1 MKKVLFVV
9 EAFGGGVF
17 TYIADLANELSKEYN
32 VYIAY
37 SLRNETPVDFENYF
51 NSKINLIRVENFTR
65 EINLKKDTK
74 AILELKKIVKNI
86 EPDIIH
92 LHSSKAGVLGRV
104 AFLGKQTPIFYTPH
118 GYSFFMPNIS
128 PKKRFIYKK
137 IEKLCSLSRCVTIA
151 CSKSE
156 YETSLKINSK
166 AEYVNNGINIRNL
179 NKLVTGTT
187 KSVEG
192 NLRIATLGRI
202 AYQKNPKLF
211 NKIARSFPNNEFVW
225 IGDGD
230 MKNVLTSKNIHV
242 TGWLDRKTAIKM
254 MEDSDVFLL
263 TSRYEG
269 LPMSL
274 LEAMY
279 MKKIC
284 VVSSVV
290 GNRDVIN
297 GKNGFLCENLD
308 DYISVIDQVQ
318 HMDTRSIVQQAKD
331 DILREYNTKIM
342 SEKYK
347 EIYHKY
353 SGIYTLILKKH

>member
-9 EAFGGGVF
+9 EAFGGGIF
-17 TYIADLANELSKEYN
+17 TYISDLANELCNEYD

-37 SLRNETPVDFENYF
+37 SFRDETPVDFKKYF
-51 NSKINLIRVENFTR
+51 NNKITLIHVDNFTR
-65 EINLKKDTK
+65 EINLKKDIK
-74 AILELKKIVKNI
+74 AIFELKKIAKKI
-86 EPDIIH
+86 DPDLIH

-104 AFLGKQTPIFYTPH
+104 AFLGRKMPMFYTPH

-128 PKKRFIYKK
+128 RKKRFMYKE
-137 IEKLCSLSRCVTIA
+137 IEKLCSLSRCITIA

-156 YETSLKINSK
+156 YEVSLKITPKS
-166 AEYVNNGINIRNL
+166 EYVNNGINIEKL
-179 NKLVTGTT
+179 NKLITSPNESE
-187 KSVEG
+187 KG
-192 NLRIATLGRI
+192 NLRVATLGRI

-211 NKIARSFPNNEFVW
+211 DKIARAFPNDEFIW

-230 MKNVLTSKNIHV
+230 MKNVLTSRNIV
-242 TGWLDRKTAIKM
+242 ITGWLDRQSAIRKM
-254 MEDSDVFLL
+254 EESDVFLL

-297 GKNGFLCENLD
+297 EKNGFLCENLD

-318 HMDTRSIVQQAKD
+318 HMDTRCIVQQAKD

-347 EIYHKY
+347 ELYHKY
-353 SGIYTLILKKH
+353 SEIYTLGLKKH